1 MSNIETTLK
10 VIFLEAAKVF
20 GKEQSEKLLIEAFP
34 IVAKPVKEEKKTE
47 DKTEKR
53 IGRMTATIAN
63 KLKAEL
69 VKVGVKFTDN
79 EKKELDKFKK
89 EFTSYVNDLT
99 NDDFTSKG
107 LEKHMEDFAKLKIPT
122 SAAPAEEKKPKIESG
137 TTTPFSAGPSNV
149 AHVEDLSLKELQSV
163 EMIATPDKFV
173 GVFWDG
179 DKGRWIRGP
188 EQDDDEDLTEKK
200 FKGKTYGI
208 GDKTGRVY
216 ELTDNKDIFVGFV
229 GVGAFKDLKL

>member
-34 IVAKPVKEEKKTE
+34 IVKKPVKEEKKTE

-79 EKKELDKFKK
+79 EKKELDMGVLYVTNQRLIFDGLVKNNTWTYKSILAIEPYEDGIRVEK
-89 EFTSYVNDLT
+89 E
-99 NDDFTSKG
+99 KG
-107 LEKHMEDFAKLKIPT
+107 KSPVFQMLVP
-122 SAAPAEEKKPKIESG
+122 EEKLTIILG
-137 TTTPFSAGPSNV
+137 RIFS
-149 AHVEDLSLKELQSV
+149 
-163 EMIATPDKFV
+163 EM
-173 GVFWDG
+173 
-179 DKGRWIRGP
+179 
-188 EQDDDEDLTEKK
+188 
-200 FKGKTYGI
+200 
-208 GDKTGRVY
+208 
-216 ELTDNKDIFVGFV
+216 KD
-229 GVGAFKDLKL
+229 